1 MMARHLNL
9 CPVAAAPH
17 PGHSRVHRRNCSR
30 SRVTGFSLMAV
41 LLMMVV
47 LASLAFAGLNS
58 SLLQERMAGNA
69 RDRQLAMQAAE
80 AALRDA
86 EKDIEDNLTADSAF
100 VGACTAGLCLPRSM
114 ALVGA
119 TSAQRW
125 PDVNWAAAADQ
136 SRGYGSRTGATGFH
150 GVAAQP
156 RYIVEL
162 LPELPPESGQSAHL
176 GSASQAAQAFRI
188 TARAVGLRA
197 TTVVVL
203 QSTYVKQ

>member
-1 MMARHLNL
+1 MNHPLRAS
-9 CPVAAAPH
+9 CASSWS
-17 PGHSRVHRRNCSR
+17 PGHRPGQA
-30 SRVTGFSLMAV
+30 GFSLMAV
-41 LLMMVV
+41 LVMMVV
-47 LASLAFAGLNS
+47 LASLAFAGLNT

-69 RDRQLAMQAAE
+69 RDRQLATQAAE

-86 EKDIEDNLTADSAF
+86 EVDIEANLTADSTF
-100 VGACTAGLCLPRSM
+100 VTACTAGLCVPGSM

-119 TSAQRW
+119 TSTQRW
-125 PDVNWAAAADQ
+125 TSVDWSAGANE
-136 SRGYGSRTGATGFH
+136 SRAYGSRTGAVALP
-150 GVAAQP
+150 GVSAQP

-162 LPELPPESGQSAHL
+162 LPELPPASGQSAHL